1 MAKRMS
7 LWCPLCDELVAGFGR
22 RQTIGRMAEHLAASH
37 PELTEVQRDE
47 FARRAWMPAP
57 LGEAVYYG
65 PSAAGGTVR
74 R

>member
-7 LWCPLCDELVAGFGR
+7 LWCPLCDELVTGFGR

-37 PELTEVQRDE
+37 HELAEAQKE
-47 FARRAWMPAP
+47 ELARRAWMPAP
-57 LGEAVYYG
+57 LGEVVYYG
-65 PSAAGGTVR
+65 PSAAGGTER

>member
-7 LWCPLCDELVAGFGR
+7 LWCPLCYELVAGFGK
-22 RQTIGRMAEHLAASH
+22 RQTIGRMAEHLAATH
-37 PELTEVQRDE
+37 RELTDVQREE

-57 LGEAVYYG
+57 LGEVIYYG
-65 PSAAGGTVR
+65 PSAAGGTER